1 RRASGVIHRVTR
13 RKPACLAAP
22 GRADCAEAHE
32 AADRGAVGGS
42 SKGGALNP
50 LASIGVDPAVPDVDP
65 AVPDVDPA
73 APRSAAGSSPRAAAV
88 LSAAAGPVACG
99 SSVTPETVP

>member
-1 RRASGVIHRVTR
+1 VTR

-65 AVPDVDPA
+65 A